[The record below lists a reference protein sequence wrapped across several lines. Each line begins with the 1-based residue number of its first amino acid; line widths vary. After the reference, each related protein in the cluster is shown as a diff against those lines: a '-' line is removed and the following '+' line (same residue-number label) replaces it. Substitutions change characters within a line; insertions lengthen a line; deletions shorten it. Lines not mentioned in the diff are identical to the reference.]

1 MERLT
6 PNEIKDT
13 ISIVGLL
20 ARLGFSP
27 SKVNGKEQMYLSM
40 LRNSDTRP
48 SLSVNDELGVWFD
61 HGSGQGGT
69 VIDFGLAYWNTLSF
83 AEVLDKLVEVY
94 NLTVSEKVPRDPSKR
109 KRLAV
114 KLPHYKIEDVLPL
127 GNNQVITDYLRRRGI
142 WDIENDLLKEI
153 YYYVEDEKKLI
164 KHFFAVGWKNELEG
178 WEVRNKYFKGC
189 LGKKAVT
196 FLERDA
202 IQLVVFEGYMNYLSW
217 KRLNPDSDS
226 SVLVFNS
233 LITLTRA
240 IKIAQPF
247 SSVGLYLDH
256 DVAGRKATLEF
267 IANVKQAT
275 DKSDL
280 YLGHNDLNDKLTKDL
295 IAFQLIPPSVS
306 SSDSTHYQ
314 S

>member
-1 MERLT
+1 MERIT

-27 SKVNGKEQMYLSM
+27 STIKGKEQMYLSM
-40 LRNSDTRP
+40 LRPSDTKP

-61 HGSGQGGT
+61 HGTGQGGT

-94 NLTVSEKVPRDPSKR
+94 NLTIPVKLSPPDLNRR

-127 GNNQVITDYLRRRGI
+127 GNNQVITDYLKKRGI
-142 WDIENDLLKEI
+142 WNIENDLLKEI

-164 KHFFAVGWKNELEG
+164 KHFFAVGWKNELTG

-202 IQLVVFEGYMNYLSW
+202 SCLAVFEGYMNYLSW

-226 SVLVFNS
+226 SVLVLNS
-233 LITLTRA
+233 LITLGRA
-240 IKIAQPF
+240 MKISQSF

-256 DVAGRKATLEF
+256 DLAGRNATTEF
-267 IANVKQAT
+267 LVNVKQAS

-280 YLGHNDLNDKLTKDL
+280 YLGHNDLNDKLVKDL
-295 IAFQLIPPSVS
+295 GAFQLYSPS
-306 SSDSTHYQ
+306 DNTQYQ